1 MPAQVRDN
9 GDHTFRVEFAPRS
22 AGEHRIHVAYGS
34 EAIPGSPFSCKVYDV
49 AAIKVRPADRGMVA
63 KPVTFL
69 GEHRASLTF
78 NICSDM
84 LYSPIG
90 V

>member
-1 MPAQVRDN
+1 MPVPAQVRDN
-9 GDHTFRVEFAPRS
+9 GDHTFRVEFAPKS
-22 AGEHRIHVAYGS
+22 AGEHRIHVAYSG

-49 AAIKVRPADRGMVA
+49 SAIKVRPVDRGMVA

-69 GEHRASLTF
+69 GKCLCCFHVC
-78 NICSDM
+78 IC
-84 LYSPIG
+84 

>member
-1 MPAQVRDN
+1 MAAQVRDN

-69 GEHRASLTF
+69 GEYRVYL
-78 NICSDM
+78 NICICCD
-84 LYSPIG
+84 I
-90 V
+90 